1 MLALVTGP
9 GGFLG
14 RYIVEQLLARGD
26 RVRGLARGAYPE
38 LESLGVEMHRS
49 DLADRA
55 AVLRACDGAD
65 CVFHV
70 AGKVGVWGHWFD
82 YFQANVQGTLNVLGA
97 CQEVGTPRLV
107 FTSSPSVTFDAAN
120 WDGADQRGIDESAPY
135 PETWLAHYPHSKA
148 LAEQLVLTENGERIA
163 GGGVLQ
169 TCALRPHLVWGPR
182 DHHLVARLI
191 QRAKSGSLRRVGDGK
206 NRVDI
211 TYVENAA
218 QAHLL
223 AADALA
229 TPDSPAAG
237 KAYFISQGE
246 PVDCWPWIDQ
256 VLGLS
261 GLPPVERSVSETVAW
276 RVGWLLEHFQWWTRQ
291 WDHEPR
297 MTQFVARSLATD
309 HWFDISAA
317 RRDLGY
323 EPLVSTEEGMKRLR
337 EWLQSPVAQDPQ
349 STRAVAAATPGRP

>member
-26 RVRGLARGAYPE
+26 RVRGLARGDYPE
-38 LESLGVEMHRS
+38 LAMLGVQMHRG

-55 AVLRACDGAD
+55 AVVRACDGVD

-97 CQEVGTPRLV
+97 CQEVGAPRLV
-107 FTSSPSVTFDAAN
+107 FTSSPSVTFDAAR
-120 WDGADQRGIDESAPY
+120 WQGADQRGVDERAPY
-135 PETWLAHYPHSKA
+135 PESWLAHYPHSKA

-191 QRAKSGSLRRVGDGK
+191 DRAESGRLRRVGDGQ

-218 QAHLL
+218 HAHLL

-229 TPDSPAAG
+229 TPGSPAAG

-246 PVDCWPWIDQ
+246 PVACWPWIDQ
-256 VLGLS
+256 VLGLAD
-261 GLPPVERSVSETVAW
+261 LPPVARSISEATAW
-276 RVGWLLEHFQWWTRQ
+276 RVGWLLEHAHWWTRR
-291 WDHEPR
+291 WNHEPR
-297 MTQFVARSLATD
+297 MTRFVARSLATD

-317 RRDLGY
+317 KQDFGY
-323 EPLVSTEEGMKRLR
+323 EPQISTAEGMQQLR
-337 EWLQSPVAQDPQ
+337 KWLQTPGAADLRSGR
-349 STRAVAAATPGRP
+349 SRNGAATRRP